1 MIAFVENYKH
11 CAIYERLAVD
21 SMPLDMQQQVKVYP
35 ISVTVLRGYGKVNY
49 EFKSL
54 KAAKQW
60 ITKDY
65 NKQEK
70 GT

>member
-21 SMPLDMQQQVKVYP
+21 IMPLDMQQQIKAYP
-35 ISVTVLRGYGKVNY
+35 IAVTMLTGYGKVNH
-49 EFKSL
+49 EFKSIR
-54 KAAKQW
+54 AAKQW

-70 GT
+70 GI